1 MVVTKVGQ
9 WSNVEDEVLKAA
21 ISKYGLNQWARCASL
36 LAKKVKHFAAAH
48 RMCTN
53 QIADRKTMQ
62 KPME

>member
-36 LAKKVKHFAAAH
+36 LAKKV
-48 RMCTN
+48 CSL
-53 QIADRKTMQ
+53 
-62 KPME
+62 